1 MTLEARDLAFGYRA
15 HPVGSGID
23 LSLEPGRVLC
33 LLGPNGSGKT
43 TLMKTLLGLLPPQ
56 GGEIRLEGRSL
67 AQWKPRERAARLA
80 YVPQAAETF
89 FDFSLAEMVE
99 MGRTSHRGLFAR
111 PSRRD
116 AEVARQALDTLGI
129 SALADRPIHR
139 VSGGERQLALIARAL
154 ATEAS
159 LLVLDEPTAN
169 LDFGN
174 QMRVL
179 AEIKR
184 LRDRGIAIL
193 LCSHDPGHALEVAD
207 EVLLIQKGKTFARGA
222 PAEVITDANLSR
234 LYGIE
239 VHYHG
244 PHARPVP
251 PAPRPT

>member
-1 MTLEARDLAFGYRA
+1 MTLEARRLAFGYRGHA
-15 HPVGSGID
+15 VGSGFD
-23 LSLEPGRVLC
+23 LTLEPGRVLC

-43 TLMKTLLGLLPPQ
+43 TLMKTLLGLLPAQ
-56 GGEIRLEGRSL
+56 GGEVLLDGRPL
-67 AQWKPRERAARLA
+67 AAWNPRERAARLA

-99 MGRTSHRGLFAR
+99 MGRTAHRGLFAR

-116 AEVARQALDTLGI
+116 AEVSRAALQTLGI
-129 SALADRPIHR
+129 ELLAERPIHR

-159 LLVLDEPTAN
+159 LIVLDEPTAN

-179 AEIKR
+179 AEIAR
-184 LRDRGIAIL
+184 LRERGIAIL

-207 EVLLIQKGKTFARGA
+207 EVLLIQEGRTFTRGR
-222 PAEVITDANLSR
+222 PADVITDENLSR

-239 VHYHG
+239 VRYHG
-244 PHARPVP
+244 PHARPVQ
-251 PAPRPT
+251 PAPRAS

>member
-1 MTLEARDLAFGYRA
+1 MTLEARRLAFGYRG

-23 LSLEPGRVLC
+23 LALEPGRVLC

-43 TLMKTLLGLLPPQ
+43 TLMKTLLGLLPAQ
-56 GGEIRLEGRSL
+56 GGEILLDGRPL
-67 AQWKPRERAARLA
+67 ADWNPRERAARLA

-99 MGRTSHRGLFAR
+99 MGRTAHRGLFAR

-116 AEVARQALDTLGI
+116 AEVSRAALRALGI
-129 SALADRPIHR
+129 ELLAERPIHR

-159 LLVLDEPTAN
+159 LVVLDEPTAN

-179 AEIKR
+179 AEIAR
-184 LRDRGIAIL
+184 LRERGIAIL

-207 EVLLIQKGKTFARGA
+207 EVLLIQEGRTFTRGR
-222 PAEVITDANLSR
+222 PADVITDENLSR

-239 VHYHG
+239 VRYHG
-244 PHARPVP
+244 PHARPVQ
-251 PAPRPT
+251 PAPRAS

>member
-1 MTLEARDLAFGYRA
+1 MSLEARALAFGYRG

-23 LSLEPGRVLC
+23 LTLEPGRVLC

-43 TLMKTLLGLLPPQ
+43 TLKKTLLGLLPPQ
-56 GGEIRLEGRSL
+56 GGEVRLDGRHL
-67 AQWKPRERAARLA
+67 AQWSPRERATRLA
-80 YVPQAAETF
+80 YVPQAAESF
-89 FDFSLAEMVE
+89 FDFSIGEMVE
-99 MGRTSHRGLFAR
+99 MGRTAHRGIFAR

-129 SALADRPIHR
+129 AALADRPIHR
-139 VSGGERQLALIARAL
+139 VSGGERQLGLIARAL
-154 ATEAS
+154 ATEAAM
-159 LLVLDEPTAN
+159 LVLDEPTAN

-179 AEIKR
+179 GEIVR
-184 LRDRGIAIL
+184 LKESGIAIL

-207 EVLLIQKGKTFARGA
+207 EVLLIREGRTFARGR
-222 PAEVITDANLSR
+222 PAETITDPNLSR

-244 PHARPVP
+244 PHARPHR
-251 PAPRPT
+251 PAPSAP

>member
-1 MTLEARDLAFGYRA
+1 MSLEARALAFGYRN

-23 LSLEPGRVLC
+23 LALERGRVLC

-43 TLMKTLLGLLPPQ
+43 TLMKTLLGLLSPQ
-56 GGEIRLEGRSL
+56 GGEVRLEGRALSD
-67 AQWKPRERAARLA
+67 WKPQERAARLA

-89 FDFSLAEMVE
+89 FDFTVGEMVE
-99 MGRTSHRGLFAR
+99 MGRTAHRGLFAR

-116 AEVARQALDTLGI
+116 AEIARAALETLGI
-129 SALADRPIHR
+129 AALTERPIHR

-154 ATEAS
+154 ATEAAM
-159 LLVLDEPTAN
+159 LVLDEPTAN

-179 AEIKR
+179 AEIAR
-184 LRDRGIAIL
+184 LRERGIAIL

-207 EVLLIQKGKTFARGA
+207 EVLLIQRGRTFARGPA
-222 PAEVITDANLSR
+222 AEVITDGNLSR

-239 VHYHG
+239 VNYHG
-244 PHARPVP
+244 PHVRPRHP
-251 PAPRPT
+251 PPRTS

>member
-1 MTLEARDLAFGYRA
+1 MTLEARALAFGYPGR
-15 HPVGSGID
+15 PVGSGID
-23 LSLEPGRVLC
+23 LTLEKGRVLC

-43 TLMKTLLGLLPPQ
+43 TLMKTLLGLLPAQ
-56 GGEIRLEGRSL
+56 GGEVRVDGRDVASL
-67 AQWKPRERAARLA
+67 GARERASALA
-80 YVPQAAETF
+80 YVPQAAETH
-89 FDFSLAEMVE
+89 FDYSLAEMVE

-111 PSRRD
+111 PAPAD
-116 AEVARQALDTLGI
+116 ARIAREALETLGI
-129 SALADRPIHR
+129 AALAERPIHR

-154 ATEAS
+154 ATEAP

-179 AEIKR
+179 GEVVR
-184 LRDRGIAIL
+184 LRERGIGIL

-207 EVLLIQKGKTFARGA
+207 EVLLIKGGKTFARGRA
-222 PAEVITDANLSR
+222 ADAITDDNLSR

-244 PHARPVP
+244 PHVRPRLQ
-251 PAPRPT
+251 APRAP

>member
-1 MTLEARDLAFGYRA
+1 MTLEARALAFGYRN

-23 LSLEPGRVLC
+23 LALEPGRVLC

-56 GGEIRLEGRSL
+56 GGEVRLDGRDL
-67 AQWKPRERAARLA
+67 ADWKPRERATRLA

-89 FDFSLAEMVE
+89 FDFSVAEMVE
-99 MGRTSHRGLFAR
+99 MGRTAHRGIFSR
-111 PSRRD
+111 PVKRD
-116 AEVARQALDTLGI
+116 AEVARQALETLGI
-129 SALADRPIHR
+129 SRLAERPIHR

-154 ATEAS
+154 STEAAM
-159 LLVLDEPTAN
+159 LVLDEPTAN

-179 AEIKR
+179 GEITR
-184 LRDRGIAIL
+184 LKERGIAIL

-207 EVLLIQKGKTFARGA
+207 EVLLIREGRPFARGA
-222 PAEVITDANLSR
+222 PAETITDESLSR

-239 VHYHG
+239 VRYHG
-244 PHARPVP
+244 PHARPHR

>member
-1 MTLEARDLAFGYRA
+1 MSLEARALAFGYRNR
-15 HPVGSGID
+15 PVGSDID
-23 LSLEPGRVLC
+23 LSLQAGRVLC

-43 TLMKTLLGLLPPQ
+43 TLMKTLLGLLPAQ
-56 GGEIRLEGRSL
+56 AGDIRLDGRAL
-67 AQWKPRERAARLA
+67 DEWPARERAQRLA

-89 FDFSLAEMVE
+89 FDFTVVEMVE
-99 MGRTSHRGLFAR
+99 MGRTSHRGIFAR

-116 AEVARQALDTLGI
+116 AEAARKALETLGI
-129 SALADRPIHR
+129 GALAERPIHR

-154 ATEAS
+154 ATEAAM
-159 LLVLDEPTAN
+159 LVLDEPTAN

-179 AEIKR
+179 AEIVR
-184 LRDRGIAIL
+184 LRERGIAVL

-207 EVLLIQKGKTFARGA
+207 EVLLIREGRTFARGT
-222 PAEVITDANLSR
+222 PVETITDANLSR

-244 PHARPVP
+244 PHARPHR
-251 PAPRPT
+251 PAPSAP